1 MDGTLKMT
9 SLLHITTEQTK
20 FRLKAEPNLS
30 MVGSQFPPESLPI
43 VRNPQEATASAD
55 ADLARLEISLQQGC
69 GDFGEPSHL

>member
-1 MDGTLKMT
+1 
-9 SLLHITTEQTK
+9 
-20 FRLKAEPNLS
+20 

-43 VRNPQEATASAD
+43 VRNPEEATASAD